1 MGYAIVGLFIHSD
14 AADLAAAQLRDEHN
28 LWGAELDILMP
39 SFAGDM
45 DRPAS
50 DLTEEGLPTEYFSSY
65 RGAASAT
72 RDMDPI
78 ARRWGDRV
86 RAGDWAVVARANDG
100 DEAEAIARSLRDCG
114 AHRVDVIPH

>member
-14 AADLAAAQLRDEHN
+14 AADLAAAQLRDEYAK
-28 LWGAELDILMP
+28 WGAELDILMP
-39 SFAGDM
+39 AFAGDM
-45 DRPAS
+45 PRPAT
-50 DLTEEGLPTEYFSSY
+50 DLSEEGRPTEYFSSY

-78 ARRWGDRV
+78 ALRWGDRV
-86 RAGDWAVVARANDG
+86 RAGDWAVVTRSNDPE
-100 DEAEAIARSLRDCG
+100 EAEEIARSMREYG